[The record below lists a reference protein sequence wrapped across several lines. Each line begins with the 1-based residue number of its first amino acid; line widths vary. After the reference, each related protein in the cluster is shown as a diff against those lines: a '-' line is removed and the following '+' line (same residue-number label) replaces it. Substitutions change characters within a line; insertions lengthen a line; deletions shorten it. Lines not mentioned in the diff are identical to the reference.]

1 MAADTRGQR
10 RPDEF
15 SPMQLLF
22 IEKYMLHRS
31 ARRAAVEAGYSDTE
45 NAGWRLLQNKKIV
58 DEINRRKEAQRRRN
72 ELLEDEVLQEMAK
85 IAFVDITSIVDF
97 NGSRLDVKDLS
108 EIPEHVRP
116 AIKKVVCTP
125 SQHGDKVTI
134 ELHDKVG
141 ALEKLGKYLSM
152 WSDTVKVEGGDKP
165 VQHQHAVAPVLL
177 EDRIKALLE
186 AKTPV
191 AAEDWSDL

>member
-1 MAADTRGQR
+1 MSEQTRGQR

-72 ELLEDEVLQEMAK
+72 ELLEDEVLQELAK
-85 IAFVDITSIVDF
+85 IAFVDLTDVVDF
-97 NGSRLDVKDLS
+97 TGSRLDVKDLS

-116 AIKKVVCTP
+116 AIKKVICTP

-134 ELHDKVG
+134 ELHDKIS

-152 WSDTVKVEGGDKP
+152 WVDKIEQKTV
-165 VQHQHAVAPVLL
+165 VAF
-177 EDRIKALLE
+177 EDQLKAL
-186 AKTPV
+186 
-191 AAEDWSDL
+191 AEEPRKEMDFSDL

>member
-1 MAADTRGQR
+1 MSAQTRGPR

-15 SPMQLLF
+15 TPMQQLF
-22 IEKYMLHRS
+22 IEQYMLHRS
-31 ARRAAVEAGYSDTE
+31 ARRAAVEAGYSDTD
-45 NAGWRLLQNKKIV
+45 NAGWRLLQNQKIV

-72 ELLEDEVLQEMAK
+72 ELLEDEVLQELAK
-85 IAFVDITSIVDF
+85 IAFVDITDVVDF
-97 NGSRLDVKDLS
+97 SGSSLVVKDLS

-134 ELHDKVG
+134 ELHDKIA

-152 WSDTVKVEGGDKP
+152 WVDKIEQKTVMSF
-165 VQHQHAVAPVLL
+165 
-177 EDRIKALLE
+177 EDQLKAL
-186 AKTPV
+186 
-191 AAEDWSDL
+191 AAEPKQEMDFSDL

>member
-1 MAADTRGQR
+1 MPAETRGQR

-22 IEKYMLHRS
+22 IERYMEHRS
-31 ARRAAVEAGYSDTE
+31 ARRAAVEAGYADDR
-45 NAGWRLLQNKKIV
+45 NAGWRQLQNQKIV
-58 DEINRRKEAQRRRN
+58 DEIRRRKEAQRRRN

-85 IAFVDITSIVDF
+85 IAFVDITDIVDF
-97 NGSRLDVKDLS
+97 SGSELLVKNIDD
-108 EIPEHVRP
+108 IPEHVRP
-116 AIKKVVCTP
+116 AIKKVTQT
-125 SQHGDKVTI
+125 SGKYGDNITV

-152 WSDTVKVEGGDKP
+152 WSDTLKVEGGDNP
-165 VQHQHAVAPVLL
+165 VQHEHRVAPALL
-177 EDRIKALLE
+177 EDRIKALTGP
-186 AKTPV
+186 KP

>member
-1 MAADTRGQR
+1 MSAQTRGPR

-15 SPMQLLF
+15 TPMQQLF
-22 IEKYMLHRS
+22 IEQYMLHRS
-31 ARRAAVEAGYSDTE
+31 ARRAAVEAGYSDTD
-45 NAGWRLLQNKKIV
+45 NAGWRLLQNQKIV

-72 ELLEDEVLQEMAK
+72 ELLEDEVLQELAK
-85 IAFVDITSIVDF
+85 IAFVDITDVVDF
-97 NGSRLDVKDLS
+97 SGSRLNVKDLS

-134 ELHDKVG
+134 ELHDKIA

-152 WSDTVKVEGGDKP
+152 WVDKIEQKTV
-165 VQHQHAVAPVLL
+165 VAF
-177 EDRIKALLE
+177 EDQLKAL
-186 AKTPV
+186 
-191 AAEDWSDL
+191 AEGPKQEMDFDDL

>member
-1 MAADTRGQR
+1 MPADTRGSR

-15 SPMQLLF
+15 TPMQLLF

-31 ARRAAVEAGYSDTE
+31 ARRAATEAGYSDVD
-45 NAGWRLLQNKKIV
+45 NMGWRLLQNKKIV

-85 IAFVDITSIVDF
+85 IAFVDITDIADF
-97 NGSRLDVKDLS
+97 NGTTLVVKHIDD
-108 EIPEHVRP
+108 IPEHVRP
-116 AIKKVVCTP
+116 AIKKVT
-125 SQHGDKVTI
+125 QTTGKYGDNITV
-134 ELHDKVG
+134 ELHDKLA

-186 AKTPV
+186 AKPAV

>member
-22 IEKYMLHRS
+22 IERYMEHRS
-31 ARRAAVEAGYSDTE
+31 ARRAAVEAGYADDR
-45 NAGWRLLQNKKIV
+45 NAGWRQLQNKKIV

-85 IAFVDITSIVDF
+85 LAFVDITDIVDF
-97 NGSRLDVKDLS
+97 TGSELIVKNLS

-116 AIKKVVCTP
+116 AIKKVTQT
-125 SQHGDKVTI
+125 SGKYGDNIAI

-152 WSDTVKVEGGDKP
+152 WV
-165 VQHQHAVAPVLL
+165 
-177 EDRIKALLE
+177 DRIEQKTVMSFEDQLRALATE
-186 AKTPV
+186 PKQ
-191 AAEDWSDL
+191 EMDFSDL

>member
-1 MAADTRGQR
+1 MPADTRGSR

-15 SPMQLLF
+15 TPMQLLF
-22 IEKYMLHRS
+22 IEQYMLHRS
-31 ARRAAVEAGYSDTE
+31 ARRAATEAGYSDVD
-45 NAGWRLLQNKKIV
+45 NMGWRLLQNKKIV

-85 IAFVDITSIVDF
+85 IAFVDLSDVVDF
-97 NGSRLDVKDLS
+97 TGSTLNVKDLS

-125 SQHGDKVTI
+125 SQWGDKVTI
-134 ELHDKVG
+134 ELHDKLA

-152 WSDTVKVEGGDKP
+152 WVDKVEQKT
-165 VQHQHAVAPVLL
+165 VVAF
-177 EDRIKALLE
+177 EDQLKAL
-186 AKTPV
+186 
-191 AAEDWSDL
+191 AEEPKQEMDFDDL

>member
-1 MAADTRGQR
+1 
-10 RPDEF
+10 
-15 SPMQLLF
+15 MQLLF
-22 IEKYMLHRS
+22 IERYMACRS
-31 ARRAAVEAGYSDTE
+31 ARRAAVEAGYAAEDT
-45 NAGWRLLQNKKIV
+45 AGWRLLQNEKIV
-58 DEINRRKEAQRRRN
+58 AEINRRKEEQKRRN
-72 ELLEDEVLQEMAK
+72 ELLEDEVLQELAK

-97 NGSRLDVKDLS
+97 NGSSLDVKDLS

-134 ELHDKVG
+134 ELHDKIA

-186 AKTPV
+186 AKPAV

>member
-1 MAADTRGQR
+1 
-10 RPDEF
+10 
-15 SPMQLLF
+15 MQQLF
-22 IEKYMLHRS
+22 IEQYMLHRS
-31 ARRAAVEAGYSDTE
+31 ARRAATEAGYSDVD
-45 NAGWRLLQNKKIV
+45 NMGWRLLQNQKIV

-72 ELLEDEVLQEMAK
+72 ELLEDEVLQELAK
-85 IAFVDITSIVDF
+85 IAFVNITDVVDF
-97 NGSRLDVKDLS
+97 NGSSLNVKDLS
-108 EIPEHVRP
+108 EIPERARS

-125 SQHGDKVTI
+125 SQYGDKVTI
-134 ELHDKVG
+134 ELHDKLK
-141 ALEKLGKYLSM
+141 AQELLGKYLSM

-186 AKTPV
+186 AKPPV